1 MHQKR
6 HSPGKPAER
15 GARRCRRQRKVS
27 GVRTAGAVRPAN
39 SPASLEQQQRNGHAV
54 FTLAFCAGGPGS
66 LYAPGSLPLKPT
78 RLLPADASV
87 KKVSASSK
95 AASKKSA
102 SKDVRNAKRNVKKTS
117 AQKQKTQRKNGK
129 KQSRVTRESVDSR
142 DVWLRRAQE
151 SEIMTGKASWYG
163 RDFHGGP
170 TASGLNYD
178 MYTFTA
184 AHRTLPMG
192 TVVRV
197 TDQENGKSVM
207 VCVTDR
213 GPFVRGRI
221 IDLSYAA
228 AQQIDIG
235 NKGVGRVALEVVSDE
250 SGTPLSPDEA
260 YYVRYKAAMAMRPW
274 APTAP
279 LPMLPPCTK
288 PCARSTQKPW
298 WCWATRPN
306 ADKTPGGLPTG
317 PGKDAGPPFT
327 GGLSPAYTCAYGQT
341 VAFFALLPACGR
353 FCGRARCCGPD
364 RCGPAPACRARAK
377 PALRPGL
384 CRPKRARP
392 KNLTRARRP
401 RPVTRL
407 PTARLRACT
416 PGPWP
421 LARRIPAATPGKRAC
436 PPKICSSGP

>member
-1 MHQKR
+1 MQYSR
-6 HSPGKPAER
+6 WLFVPA
-15 GARRCRRQRKVS
+15 V
-27 GVRTAGAVRPAN
+27 
-39 SPASLEQQQRNGHAV
+39 
-54 FTLAFCAGGPGS
+54 LAACMLLVA
-66 LYAPGSLPLKPT
+66 PLK
-78 RLLPADASV
+78 ADAASSGDASV

-260 YYVRYKAAMAMRPW
+260 YYVRYKAAMGDETLGPYRAFADAAAMHEAVRQVHPE
-274 APTAP
+274 AVVV
-279 LPMLPPCTK
+279 LG
-288 PCARSTQKPW
+288 
-298 WCWATRPN
+298 N
-306 ADKTPGGLPTG
+306 A
-317 PGKDAGPPFT
+317 A
-327 GGLSPAYTCAYGQT
+327 Q
-341 VAFFALLPACGR
+341 R
-353 FCGRARCCGPD
+353 
-364 RCGPAPACRARAK
+364 
-377 PALRPGL
+377 
-384 CRPKRARP
+384 
-392 KNLTRARRP
+392 
-401 RPVTRL
+401 
-407 PTARLRACT
+407 
-416 PGPWP
+416 
-421 LARRIPAATPGKRAC
+421 
-436 PPKICSSGP
+436 